1 MYICKKKIDM
11 SVIKFEL
18 KQEHIDLLKYVV
30 FEKKSFIS
38 KEIKTRHDTTPWGGD
53 NYYED
58 MGVILYGKPDN
69 FNPLDDNPF
78 EWSREQKDEMELLFD
93 EIGVALEIVLN
104 TQKFEPGHY
113 KKRYHLPDWKRYK

>member
-1 MYICKKKIDM
+1 
-11 SVIKFEL
+11 
-18 KQEHIDLLKYVV
+18 
-30 FEKKSFIS
+30 
-38 KEIKTRHDTTPWGGD
+38 
-53 NYYED
+53 

-78 EWSREQKDEMELLFD
+78 EWSREQKNEMELLFD

-104 TQKFEPGHY
+104 TQKFEAGHY